1 MIDWMAFVTVF
12 LAALISACVAVTLFS
27 FALRLGDGEA
37 AWRRPV
43 SVLLFVLCG
52 LAVLFGIYII
62 VGDHLVTI
70 FSR

>member
-12 LAALISACVAVTLFS
+12 GASLISACIAVTLF
-27 FALRLGDGEA
+27 ALGLRLGDGEA

-43 SVLLFVLCG
+43 SVAMFVLCG
-52 LAVLFGIYII
+52 LGVLFGIYII
-62 VGDHLVTI
+62 VGDHLFTL